1 MNKKSFKLIGLVALV
16 ASTVLLV
23 ACQSETKTKNSK
35 SKDVQWGYT
44 GSTGPDHWGDL
55 SKDYELSKNGK
66 EQSPINITG
75 AEDVDLPELNLNN
88 QESEAQV
95 ENNGHTIEVSFKN
108 PKNTLTI
115 GNEVYKLQ
123 QFHFHAPAE
132 NEIDGQTYPLEGHF
146 VYKTDNGKITV
157 ISVLYN
163 YGDENQAL
171 KQIWDK
177 MPQAANTETELSQP
191 ISLDDFYPEDK
202 DYYNFEGSLT
212 TPPCTEGVNWIVFKN
227 QETVSKEQV
236 EKFTQTLGFKNNRPI
251 QDTNGRQIKK

>member
-1 MNKKSFKLIGLVALV
+1 MNKKSFKIIGLVSLV

-23 ACQSETKTKNSK
+23 ACQSDTKNESSK

-44 GSTGPDHWGDL
+44 GATGPDHWGDL
-55 SKDYELSKNGK
+55 SKDYELSKTGK

-115 GNEVYKLQ
+115 GDDVYKLQ
-123 QFHFHAPAE
+123 QFHFHAPSE

-163 YGDENQAL
+163 YGDENQTL

-177 MPQAANTETELSQP
+177 MPQAANTETELSQA

-236 EKFTQTLGFKNNRPI
+236 EKFTQTLGFENNRPI
-251 QDTNGRQIKK
+251 QDTNGRKINE

>member
-1 MNKKSFKLIGLVALV
+1 MNKKSFKIIGLVSLV

-23 ACQSETKTKNSK
+23 ACQSDTKNESSK

-44 GSTGPDHWGDL
+44 GATGPDHWDDL

-115 GNEVYKLQ
+115 GDDIYKLQ
-123 QFHFHAPAE
+123 QFHFTHLVRMKLMVRL
-132 NEIDGQTYPLEGHF
+132 IL
-146 VYKTDNGKITV
+146 
-157 ISVLYN
+157 
-163 YGDENQAL
+163 
-171 KQIWDK
+171 
-177 MPQAANTETELSQP
+177 
-191 ISLDDFYPEDK
+191 
-202 DYYNFEGSLT
+202 
-212 TPPCTEGVNWIVFKN
+212 
-227 QETVSKEQV
+227 
-236 EKFTQTLGFKNNRPI
+236 
-251 QDTNGRQIKK
+251 

>member
-1 MNKKSFKLIGLVALV
+1 M
-16 ASTVLLV
+16 
-23 ACQSETKTKNSK
+23 
-35 SKDVQWGYT
+35 
-44 GSTGPDHWGDL
+44 
-55 SKDYELSKNGK
+55 
-66 EQSPINITG
+66 
-75 AEDVDLPELNLNN
+75 
-88 QESEAQV
+88 
-95 ENNGHTIEVSFKN
+95 
-108 PKNTLTI
+108 
-115 GNEVYKLQ
+115 Q

-157 ISVLYN
+157 VSVLYN
-163 YGDENQAL
+163 YGDENPAL

-177 MPQAANTETELSQP
+177 MPQAANTETELSQA

-236 EKFTQTLGFKNNRPI
+236 EKFTQTLGFENNRPI
-251 QDTNGRQIKK
+251 QETNGRKIKE

>member
-75 AEDVDLPELNLNN
+75 AEDVDLPELILNN

-115 GNEVYKLQ
+115 V
-123 QFHFHAPAE
+123 
-132 NEIDGQTYPLEGHF
+132 T
-146 VYKTDNGKITV
+146 
-157 ISVLYN
+157 
-163 YGDENQAL
+163 
-171 KQIWDK
+171 
-177 MPQAANTETELSQP
+177 
-191 ISLDDFYPEDK
+191 
-202 DYYNFEGSLT
+202 
-212 TPPCTEGVNWIVFKN
+212 
-227 QETVSKEQV
+227 
-236 EKFTQTLGFKNNRPI
+236 KFTSCNSSIFTHQLRMKLMVRLILQRGTSSI
-251 QDTNGRQIKK
+251 RQIMEKSQLSPFSIIMAMKIKP